1 LVIGHW
7 SLVIS
12 IRCSI
17 LGFVLENQKKTT
29 KDEGQMTK
37 DKQSCTGESEKTTK
51 DEGQMTNNQQQGE
64 FP

>member
-1 LVIGHW
+1 
-7 SLVIS
+7 
-12 IRCSI
+12 
-17 LGFVLENQKKTT
+17 
-29 KDEGQMTK
+29 MTK